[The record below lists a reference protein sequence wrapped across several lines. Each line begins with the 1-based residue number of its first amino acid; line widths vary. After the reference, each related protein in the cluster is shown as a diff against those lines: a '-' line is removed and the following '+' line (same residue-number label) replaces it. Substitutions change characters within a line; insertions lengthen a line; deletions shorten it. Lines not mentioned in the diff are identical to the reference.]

1 MSVAMVRET
10 HGRSVAKAVS
20 YRLVGTVA
28 TTGLVFL
35 ITGRAGLSLA
45 IGGLEFVS
53 KIALFWMHER
63 VWDRLSFGKRPVA
76 PVVIWLTGLS
86 GSGKTTLGQWV
97 TTELR
102 RRGYS
107 VEHLDGDGLRALLP
121 ATGFDREA
129 RDEHARRV
137 GVLAAALERNGVF
150 VVVSLISP
158 YAASRAFARAQ
169 ARRFVEVYMSTPL
182 TVCEARDVKGLY
194 ARARRGEIT
203 RFTGLDDPFEPP
215 PHPEI
220 AIDTTDLTVA
230 QAGRRIMDHLDKHWL
245 SGVRA

>member
-1 MSVAMVRET
+1 MSAAMVRET

-20 YRLVGTVA
+20 YRLLGTMA
-28 TTGLVFL
+28 TIGLVFL
-35 ITGRAGLSLA
+35 FTGREGLSLA
-45 IGGLEFVS
+45 IGGLEFAS

-63 VWDRLSFGKRPVA
+63 VWDRVSFGKRPVR
-76 PVVIWLTGLS
+76 PSVIWLTGLS

-97 TTELR
+97 TNELR
-102 RRGYS
+102 RRGYP

-121 ATGFDREA
+121 ATGFTREA

-137 GVLAAALERNGVF
+137 AVLAAALERNGVF

-158 YAASRAFARAQ
+158 YAASREFARAQ
-169 ARRFVEVYMSTPL
+169 TQRFVEVYVSTPL
-182 TVCEARDVKGLY
+182 TVCESRDVKGLY
-194 ARARRGEIT
+194 AKARRGEIP

-220 AIDTTDLTVA
+220 AVDTTDLTVA
-230 QAGRRIMDHLDKHWL
+230 QAGRRILDHLDQQQL
-245 SGVRA
+245 SGGRT